1 MDLPEHIKGVIFDLD
16 GTLLDSMWIW
26 ADIDR
31 RFLTK
36 RGIAVPPD
44 YMHAVGAMDYRS
56 AAEYTI
62 ERFRLKDTPE
72 DLMSEW
78 SEMAVKAYSS
88 ELKLKPNVKQL
99 LTDYKSRGLKLA
111 VATSATPEMCLPA
124 LKNNGVDGL
133 ISAVVTTLEIGKGKT
148 FPDVYLAAAKKLA
161 LAPKDC
167 AVFEDALRA
176 VRTAKS
182 AGFYTVGV
190 ADKYSQSDADEIKR
204 VADGFVAWD

>member
-1 MDLPEHIKGVIFDLD
+1 MNLPEHIKGVIFDLD

-44 YMHAVGAMDYRS
+44 YMHAVGAMDYRG

-62 ERFRLKDTPE
+62 KRFGLSDTPE

-78 SEMAVKAYSS
+78 SEMAVAAYSS

-99 LTDYKSRGLKLA
+99 LTEYKACGLKLA
-111 VATSATPEMCLPA
+111 VATSATQDMCIPA
-124 LKNNGVDGL
+124 LKNNGVFDLLDG
-133 ISAVVTTLEIGKGKT
+133 VVTTLEIGKGKT
-148 FPDVYLAAAKKLA
+148 FPDVYLAAAKMLA
-161 LAPKDC
+161 LEPETC

-176 VRTAKS
+176 VKTAKS

-204 VADGFVAWD
+204 VAAGFVVWE